1 MAKVVKGSI
10 AEALNTS
17 QFSLFHIK
25 AMFAS
30 AMGFFTHANLIQSTW
45 SKHHYLCTPG

>member
-25 AMFAS
+25 AMFAA
-30 AMGFFTHANLIQSTW
+30 AMGFFYIGLRLVHNKYCPCAN
-45 SKHHYLCTPG
+45 KR